1 MLKPSSPERR
11 WSSLAACG
19 DGLSPSPCW
28 GRLSK
33 THSEC
38 ESPRKTLT
46 MMYTLR
52 LIVSLVVSSSSYPQ
66 VDGDSSKSLEATG
79 EHSTTLCPRAFRK
92 IKEQRHQVK
101 LEHETRLTSNEL
113 WSIMLMH
120 VKRKAKRPAKEW
132 RLSCTK
138 CGHEWTVEV
147 KALTWRD
154 YPEPQLCPLCQG
166 KSIRMRGQR
175 FGERNTL

>member
-1 MLKPSSPERR
+1 MRLTTE
-11 WSSLAACG
+11 SLHIFQGGFLC
-19 DGLSPSPCW
+19 SFPCW
-28 GRLSK
+28 PKRNSRVPRLKQRGKK
-33 THSEC
+33 T
-38 ESPRKTLT
+38 
-46 MMYTLR
+46 
-52 LIVSLVVSSSSYPQ
+52 
-66 VDGDSSKSLEATG
+66 SKSLEATG

-92 IKEQRHQVK
+92 IKEKRHQVK

-147 KALTWRD
+147 KALTWSD
-154 YPEPQLCPLCQG
+154 YPEPQLCPICQG
-166 KSIRMRGQR
+166 KSIRNRQQLG
-175 FGERNTL
+175 